1 MLKKI
6 VILFIFISFL
16 VGCDS
21 NSNIKTDVV
30 SIIEQNDRIT
40 VSMHY
45 PITSISDFDKI
56 IKKYIENTYQSFS
69 TEYGS
74 YLKLGY
80 QPELNIDY
88 TYQEVDGRYLNI
100 TLKTF
105 IQSGTLAH
113 PIFKIQTFVYDKKN
127 FKLLQLKDF
136 IDENTLKKMV
146 PVIKQQLI
154 SNYKECLFIES
165 LSSKINKDFSNYSL
179 FTVQNN
185 NITFYFNPYEI
196 SSLNCGIIKID
207 IPINKYSLLLP
218 VSSNQNNNTFYK
230 YTSISNVI
238 DPNKPV
244 IALTFDDGPSKYT
257 KEIVEVLKEY
267 NAVATFFVLGNK
279 VELYSDTLQVLLNN
293 GNEIGNHSYNHKWLT
308 KLSND
313 DFQKQLNDTNK
324 LVYDMFNYQIKSMRP
339 TYGAINQKLREQ
351 SNLDVVM
358 WDIDTRDWSYKDS
371 KRIANIAINEAEDG
385 KIILM
390 HDTRKRT
397 LEAVKILVP
406 ALIEKGYQFVTVQ
419 ELKETQAIRKQQK
432 SYE

>member
-6 VILFIFISFL
+6 GILFIFISFL

-45 PITSISDFDKI
+45 PITGISDFDKI

-165 LSSKINKDFSNYSL
+165 LSSKINEDFSNYSL

-185 NITFYFNPYEI
+185 NITFY
-196 SSLNCGIIKID
+196 
-207 IPINKYSLLLP
+207 
-218 VSSNQNNNTFYK
+218 
-230 YTSISNVI
+230 
-238 DPNKPV
+238 
-244 IALTFDDGPSKYT
+244 
-257 KEIVEVLKEY
+257 
-267 NAVATFFVLGNK
+267 
-279 VELYSDTLQVLLNN
+279 
-293 GNEIGNHSYNHKWLT
+293 
-308 KLSND
+308 
-313 DFQKQLNDTNK
+313 
-324 LVYDMFNYQIKSMRP
+324 
-339 TYGAINQKLREQ
+339 
-351 SNLDVVM
+351 
-358 WDIDTRDWSYKDS
+358 
-371 KRIANIAINEAEDG
+371 
-385 KIILM
+385 
-390 HDTRKRT
+390 
-397 LEAVKILVP
+397 
-406 ALIEKGYQFVTVQ
+406 
-419 ELKETQAIRKQQK
+419 
-432 SYE
+432 